1 MTTMTER
8 PRRRHRARRTR
19 IGVGVLSTA
28 GFASLVGAI
37 ALAPHHVKAVALDAV
52 PAIPSPSNATPY
64 GTANTTQPAP
74 RPEIIIGRGPVEDF
88 GNNFNAQRSTPPP
101 TTPTTHGRTHGS
113 R

>member
-1 MTTMTER
+1 MTER

-37 ALAPHHVKAVALDAV
+37 ALAPHHVTAVALDAGSTV
-52 PAIPSPSNATPY
+52 PSPSDGAPY
-64 GTANTTQPAP
+64 GTTDTTQPVP
-74 RPEIIIGRGPVEDF
+74 RPEIIIGRRPVDAL
-88 GNNFNAQRSTPPP
+88 GNTFDAQPSTPPA